1 LAEKHMRAHLHA
13 AKLIPRE
20 RELHLKAA
28 DYYAKIISQAV
39 STSSQNLVELLD
51 QVFSELAHDPDMAR
65 VKKADRRR
73 RCQLCPS
80 EIPRGGLYL
89 VLLDSS
95 VCKTCARATAGYK
108 GPWRES
114 SEG

>member
-1 LAEKHMRAHLHA
+1 MRARLHA
-13 AKLIPRE
+13 ADLIPRE

-28 DYYAKIISQAV
+28 DYYAKIIGQAV
-39 STSSQNLVELLD
+39 PASDKNLVGLLD
-51 QVFSELAHDPDMAR
+51 RVFSELAHDRDMAR
-65 VKKADRRR
+65 VKKADRRK
-73 RCQLCPS
+73 RCQICPS

-89 VLLDSS
+89 TILDST
-95 VCKTCARATAGYK
+95 VCKSCARETAGYK